1 MEETANRLLDLLKQ
15 QAECLKRIER
25 LLEEESA
32 PGADVSDNDRPSK
45 NSPEILPTIE
55 GDRPRGLQNLD

>member
-15 QAECLKRIER
+15 QTECIKRIER
-25 LLEEESA
+25 ILEDEST
-32 PGADVSDNDRPSK
+32 PGADVSDNDRPSEDI
-45 NSPEILPTIE
+45 PEILPTSE